1 MGFDDLGGNDDFD
14 TEVLEWRIGTAGAIE
29 YTGSLEGPPSKVEVK
44 TSFIGRGSSAARGG
58 AAKKRGTRAGWEDD
72 SDDEFN

>member
-1 MGFDDLGGNDDFD
+1 MGGNDDFD
-14 TEVLEWRIGTAGAIE
+14 TEVLEWRIGSAGAID
-29 YTGSLEGPPSKVEVK
+29 YSGSLEGPPSKVEVH
-44 TSFIGRGSSAARGG
+44 TSFIGGRTAAKGG